1 MWKECNMPFLFK
13 LAQRVA
19 RLRSRLLLVAA
30 AAVAAAGP
38 KDLASPAGEKTPVT
52 IQISAPDAAPGGSVA
67 VVLRATQPLSAIQE
81 TVAFDAQ
88 RLRYERPGDGPDL
101 VVVNAEAAAQGSLK
115 VLATNPQGLA
125 STGVTLVFTV
135 TASGYIQ
142 GVRGTLEL
150 AVAPDDQLVWGTAP
164 SGTDRVAG
172 SSQSGGSRF
181 GDVNLDGL
189 INVWDVLLLSRAG
202 SGTGTL
208 GPQAFLL
215 GNVRPVNGGAMATGV
230 PPCDPATS
238 CRPGVTPADAQTPNG
253 RIDSADAVAVASVVV
268 GVSVPVVGQ
277 LVPTAS
283 VTPDTAVA
291 SVTISPAP
299 ASVQVGQTLQ
309 LTATPK
315 DSAGGIL
322 VGRTVTWASG
332 NPSIAT
338 VSPSGQ
344 VTGAAPGAAP
354 ITATSEG
361 KTGTA
366 TLTVTTVP
374 VASVPVSPATATVLV
389 APTPQLTA
397 TPKDSAGSTLTG
409 RTVTWVSSNTSVAT
423 VSTNGQVTGG
433 AAG

>member
-67 VVLRATQPLSAIQE
+67 VVLRATQPLTAIQE

-253 RIDSADAVAVASVVV
+253 RIDSEDAVAVASVVV

-277 LVPTAS
+277 VAPTAS
-283 VTPDTAVA
+283 ARKTQPGPRGP
-291 SVTISPAP
+291 SRPHPPAGQWGRPRQPP
-299 ASVQVGQTLQ
+299 A
-309 LTATPK
+309 ARRAPP
-315 DSAGGIL
+315 GGIL
-322 VGRTVTWASG
+322 PGGPGRG
-332 NPSIAT
+332 
-338 VSPSGQ
+338 G
-344 VTGAAPGAAP
+344 
-354 ITATSEG
+354 
-361 KTGTA
+361 TGT
-366 TLTVTTVP
+366 
-374 VASVPVSPATATVLV
+374 
-389 APTPQLTA
+389 
-397 TPKDSAGSTLTG
+397 
-409 RTVTWVSSNTSVAT
+409 
-423 VSTNGQVTGG
+423 
-433 AAG
+433 

>member
-1 MWKECNMPFLFK
+1 MPFLFK
-13 LAQRVA
+13 LAKRVA
-19 RLRSRLLLVAA
+19 RLRSRPFLVAV
-30 AAVAAAGP
+30 AVVTGACA
-38 KDLASPAGEKTPVT
+38 KEVASLGAPTDGTPPVT
-52 IQISAPDAAPGGSVA
+52 IQLPSADAAPGASIA
-67 VVLRATQPLSAIQE
+67 VVLRATEALAAIQE
-81 TVAFDAQ
+81 TVAFDPQ

-101 VVVNAEAAAQGSLK
+101 VVVNDEAAAQGSLK

-164 SGTDRVAG
+164 GATDRVAG
-172 SSQSGGSRF
+172 SSPSTGYRF

-189 INVWDVLLLSRAG
+189 INVWDVLSLSRA
-202 SGTGTL
+202 SAGTGTL

-215 GNVRPVNGGAMATGV
+215 GNVRPVNGGATATGV

-354 ITATSEG
+354 ITAT
-361 KTGTA
+361 
-366 TLTVTTVP
+366 
-374 VASVPVSPATATVLV
+374 
-389 APTPQLTA
+389 
-397 TPKDSAGSTLTG
+397 
-409 RTVTWVSSNTSVAT
+409 
-423 VSTNGQVTGG
+423 
-433 AAG
+433 